1 MARIFDRQKAIDLR
15 KKGMTYSEIRQK
27 LTVSK
32 STLSDWLRKYPL
44 TSEQIRLLEN
54 TRQRNRY
61 LSIEKI
67 ILTKQKKYNARLVSL
82 YEQEKKRLLTLN
94 EKELELAGLFLYW
107 GEGSKRMNGP
117 LSINNTDPQVLQ
129 FALSWMEKSLKIPR
143 GKIKVYL
150 HLYEDMDIKQE
161 ILYWKKIL
169 DLPSSQFARPY
180 IKKST
185 REKILHKGFGHGTC
199 GLVVNNVRL
208 KEKVMMGIKVVADFY
223 SPVS

>member
-15 KKGMTYSEIRQK
+15 KRGMTYSEIRQK

-44 TSEQIRLLEN
+44 TAEQIRLLEN
-54 TRQRNRY
+54 TRHRNRY

-82 YEQEKKRLLTLN
+82 YEKEKKRLLTLN

-107 GEGSKRMNGP
+107 GEGNKRMNGP
-117 LSINNTDPQVLQ
+117 ISINNTDPQVLQ
-129 FALSWMEKSLKIPR
+129 FTLSWMKKALKIPQ

-150 HLYEDMDIKQE
+150 HLYKDMDIKQE
-161 ILYWKKIL
+161 ILYWQKVL
-169 DLPSSQFARPY
+169 GLPSSQFARPY

-185 REKILHKGFGHGTC
+185 REEILHKGFGHGTC
-199 GLVVNNVRL
+199 GLVVSDVRL
-208 KEKVMMGIKVVADFY
+208 KEKVMMGIKVIADFY
-223 SPVS
+223 NPVS